1 MPADAPSNSLIPPFI
16 LLLALAGTPARA
28 QEIQQNNPAVTLSEA
43 LSAAC
48 RQNESQFVRYLTA
61 ENATTFQ
68 ELPSG
73 QRTALLKRV
82 VQLDETGRPLLS
94 STPDGGTVVR
104 CETPSIT
111 VEMQFS
117 QVRLRENLAF
127 IPVEF
132 SIRNTASR
140 RVTFGLVREGG
151 GWKLL
156 SVGLLLL
163 DLPALAKQWAQAE
176 LEASEAAAV
185 AALRKLAEAVEIY
198 RGAFG
203 KLPETLAQLGP
214 PPPEGISP
222 AAAGLV
228 DAELAAGGKGG
239 YVFRYLLVLTKGEGV
254 EARFEL
260 TATPID
266 YGKTGRR
273 SYFLDASGTLRG
285 GDKLG
290 ATATVADPRIESRET
305 R

>member
-1 MPADAPSNSLIPPFI
+1 MPAAAPRNFLTAPF
-16 LLLALAGTPARA
+16 LMVLALAGTPARA

-73 QRTALLKRV
+73 QRTALLKRF

-94 STPDGGTVVR
+94 SSPEGATVVR

-117 QVRLRENLAF
+117 QVRQRENLAF

-132 SIRNTASR
+132 SIRSTASR

-176 LEASEAAAV
+176 LESGEAAAV
-185 AALRKLAEAVEIY
+185 AALRKLAEAAETY

-203 KLPETLAQLGP
+203 QLPETLAQLGP
-214 PPPEGISP
+214 AAEGISP
-222 AAAGLV
+222 GAAGLV
-228 DAELAAGGKGG
+228 DAELAAGRKGG
-239 YVFRYLLVLTKGEGV
+239 YLFRYLFLPAKGEGA

-260 TATPID
+260 TATPVD

-290 ATATVADPRIESRET
+290 ATATIADPRIESREP